1 MKGSKKRKGRA
12 VLWGIFALCCL
23 LCLLVAVSALRG
35 RFSFTVS
42 QYTVPSQKLTGSFRV
57 VHLSDLHNREYG
69 DGNIRLLEA
78 VQDQAPDVILFT
90 GDLVTE
96 TLPGREPALSLLR
109 ELVKIAPV
117 YVSLGN
123 HELEYQQWQQV
134 DLVAMI
140 CQTGAVVLDKE
151 YLDLEIK
158 GQPVRLGGL
167 YGYCLPAKYLLT
179 GEASKEECRFLYD
192 FQNTPRHTLLM
203 SHMPACWIV
212 NNGLEEWQVDSVF
225 SGHAHGGQIR
235 LPIIGGIYAPDQGF
249 FPGWVEGV
257 TASPN
262 GQKHLIISRGLG
274 SSVPLPRVF
283 NVPEIVVVDF
293 VPAS

>member
-1 MKGSKKRKGRA
+1 MKGNKITGSRA
-12 VLWGIFALCCL
+12 VLWGVFALCCL
-23 LCLLVAVSALRG
+23 LCLLAAVSALRG

-42 QYTVPSQKLTGSFRV
+42 QYTVPSQKLNGGFRV

-69 DGNIRLLEA
+69 DGNVRLLNA
-78 VQDQAPDVILFT
+78 VQEQQPDLILFT

-123 HELEYQQWQQV
+123 HELEYAQWQQV
-134 DLVAMI
+134 DLRSMLEE
-140 CQTGAVVLDKE
+140 TGATVLDKE
-151 YLDLEIK
+151 YLDLEIQ

-167 YGYCLPAKYLLT
+167 YGYCLPAKYLFT
-179 GEASKEECRFLYD
+179 GEADKEECAFLYD
-192 FQNTPRHTLLM
+192 FQDTPRHTLLL

-212 NNGLEEWQVDSVF
+212 NKGLEEWQVDSVF

-235 LPIIGGIYAPDQGF
+235 LPFIGGIYAPDQGF

-257 TASPN
+257 TASEN

-283 NVPEIVVVDF
+283 NTPEIVVVDF